1 VDAKAVGWTD
11 WIDGLRSMAT
21 TLFEDARASGA
32 GFREADLAMKMF
44 GTMMG
49 AYLSHLS
56 SDPAHPAFL
65 PSAGYYSMYGSPN
78 PDTVY
83 RSAVVDDTG
92 HYVITGRRGTSSDV
106 TIMAF
111 GGPTPKGLETF
122 APFDLVELA
131 LDDDGRFEVVLSRE
145 RPADVRNWWQLE
157 PGTRSLMLRSVSSDW
172 AAQPDPGVAIVRL
185 DNNPRR
191 ERLDSEALRQR
202 VSSFA
207 YVVEAMIKS
216 GINRVVQLR
225 TDNVVNRVVTVDYSG
240 GGGLRDQWYQEG
252 CFEVEADEALL
263 IEVHVLETCRGFS
276 LSLTDAFFSTLD
288 WANAQ
293 SSLNDLQASPDSDGV
308 LRLVVGSKDPGVQN
322 WLDTI
327 GHQFGVLQFRWLGG
341 AEAPRIVVTKISTA
355 LIDGDGLPRSMARVA
370 AAERVAAL
378 HQRQIGAQ
386 LRSLW

>member
-1 VDAKAVGWTD
+1 MDTEPVGWTD

-21 TLFEDARASGA
+21 SMFEDARTSGA

-56 SDPAHPAFL
+56 SDSAHPAFL

-83 RSAVVDDTG
+83 RSAVIDDTG
-92 HYVITGRRGTSSDV
+92 HYLMTGWRGTASDV

-111 GGPTPKGLETF
+111 GGPIAKGLETF
-122 APFDLVELA
+122 APFELGELA

-145 RPADVRNWWQLE
+145 RPANVRNWWQLE

-172 AAQPDPGVAIVRL
+172 AAHPDPGLAIVRL

-191 ERLDSEALRQR
+191 ERLGSDTLRQR

-225 TDNVVNRVVTVDYSG
+225 AEDIVNRVVTVDYSG
-240 GGGLRDQWYQEG
+240 GGGLQDQWYQEG
-252 CFEVEADEALL
+252 CFEVADDEALL
-263 IEVHVLETCRGFS
+263 IEVQVLETCRGFS

-293 SSLNDLQASPDSDGV
+293 SSLNDLQAALDSDGV

-327 GHQFGVLQFRWLGG
+327 GHEFGVLQFRWLGG
-341 AEAPRIVVTKISTA
+341 SEPPRIVIEKVSSA
-355 LIDGDGLPRSMARVA
+355 LISEDGLPGSMARVTA
-370 AAERVAAL
+370 SERTADIRK
-378 HQRQIGAQ
+378 RQIGAQ

>member
-1 VDAKAVGWTD
+1 VDTEAVGWTD
-11 WIDGLRSMAT
+11 WIDGLHNMAT
-21 TLFEDARASGA
+21 TLFEDARARGA
-32 GFREADLAMKMF
+32 NFREADLAMKMF

-56 SDPAHPAFL
+56 SDPARPAFL

-83 RSAVVDDTG
+83 RSAVVDDAG
-92 HYVITGRRGTSSDV
+92 HYLITGRRGTASDV

-122 APFDLVELA
+122 MPFDLAALA
-131 LDDDGRFEVVLSRE
+131 LEDDGRFEVVLSRE
-145 RPADVRNWWQLE
+145 RPAAVRNWWQLE
-157 PGTRSLMLRSVSSDW
+157 LGTRSLMLRSVSSDW
-172 AAQPDPGVAIVRL
+172 AAHPDPDLAIVRL
-185 DNNPRR
+185 DGHPRR
-191 ERLDSEALRQR
+191 QRPDSDTLRQR
-202 VSSFA
+202 ASSFA

-225 TDNVVNRVVTVDYSG
+225 TDEIVNRVVTVDYSG
-240 GGGLRDQWYQEG
+240 GGGLHDQWYQEG
-252 CFEVEADEALL
+252 CFELEDDEALL

-293 SSLNDLQASPDSDGV
+293 SSLNDLQAALDSDGV
-308 LRLVVGSKDPGVQN
+308 LRFVVGSKDPGVQN

-341 AEAPRIVVTKISTA
+341 GEAPRVVVEKVSSA
-355 LIDGDGLPRSMARVA
+355 LTSGAGFPRSMARVTVPERA
-370 AAERVAAL
+370 AAIRK
-378 HQRQIGAQ
+378 RQIGAQ